1 VIRGSIYNPRTRHA
15 VTCLIASDRIDDV
28 MGAFGHRVT
37 VGGPL
42 TRNELGQ
49 VIRIELVHLE
59 VLPEDFVVPTVDDIL
74 GVDTNWTGSLS
85 THDYLARV
93 RGA

>member
-1 VIRGSIYNPRTRHA
+1 
-15 VTCLIASDRIDDV
+15 VTCLIPPDRTPDV
-28 MGAFGHRVT
+28 TEAFGHRVL

-49 VIRIELVHLE
+49 VITIEMSE
-59 VLPEDFVVPTVDDIL
+59 IQVLADDFRPPTVDELL
-74 GVDTNWTGSLS
+74 GIDPSWTGSM
-85 THDYLARV
+85 TTDEYLARV